1 MQTIQTVVSFIIIFG
16 ALVFVHELGHLIF
29 AKRAGILCR
38 EFAIGFGPK
47 IFSFKKNETV
57 YTIRLLPIGG
67 FVRMAGED
75 PESIEIKPGYRIGL
89 KFDSEGKVNK
99 IILNNKDKYRDIKVI
114 EVEDIDLEH
123 RLTLRGYEE
132 EEDQIIQSFEIH
144 PEAVIVQDG
153 IENQIAPYNRQ
164 FASKTLGQR
173 AMAIFAGPMMNFIFA
188 IVIFAVI
195 AGIQGVAV
203 DDARLGKLTEDGA
216 AIAAGLKAGD
226 EIQSIDGAEVSS
238 WTDVQEEIQKQP
250 GEEIQFV
257 VERDGKTLEFP
268 VTPKEIEREDQNG
281 NMKKIGVIGV
291 YQPMEKSIGQIFTY
305 GFTETYFWIKQI
317 FYMLGQ
323 LVTGQFSIDMLS
335 GPVGIY
341 VTTEEVAKSG
351 ILTLMK
357 WAGVLSINLGIM
369 NLLPIPAMDGGRLL
383 FFAVEA
389 VRGKPLDRQK
399 EGMVHFIG
407 FALLMLLMLVVTWN
421 DIQRFFLQ

>member
-1 MQTIQTVVSFIIIFG
+1 MQTVVSFIIIFG

-238 WTDVQEEIQKQP
+238 WTDVQEEIQKHP